1 MTATRLVVVLATW
14 TWIAGSVATSAQER
28 RPASPAGSSATQV
41 GGVYDP
47 RTGYVGG
54 QWIEVLYGR
63 PVKRGRDIF
72 GPDDYREFLNDGAE
86 IWRAGANVTTRLV
99 TAAPLVFYGTRIAPG
114 AYTVFLDLRVHA
126 GAGGTPH
133 AHVGRGA
140 ASIPRPVVLAVSEC
154 RQRRWHTGT
163 VLGHDTGVGV
173 VHARPLTAL
182 KTPGSG

>member
-1 MTATRLVVVLATW
+1 MTATRLVVVLAAW

-54 QWIEVLYGR
+54 QWIEVAYGR
-63 PVKRGRDIF
+63 PIKRGRDIF

-99 TAAPLVFYGTRIAPG
+99 TEAPLVFNGTRIEPG
-114 AYTVFLDLRVHA
+114 EYTVFIDLQPTPWLFVLSRWVSKKLSEPEYLWDRGLRGSRRKA
-126 GAGGTPH
+126 SKPSKVKNAVKKRSARKKGT
-133 AHVGRGA
+133 
-140 ASIPRPVVLAVSEC
+140 
-154 RQRRWHTGT
+154 
-163 VLGHDTGVGV
+163 
-173 VHARPLTAL
+173 
-182 KTPGSG
+182 